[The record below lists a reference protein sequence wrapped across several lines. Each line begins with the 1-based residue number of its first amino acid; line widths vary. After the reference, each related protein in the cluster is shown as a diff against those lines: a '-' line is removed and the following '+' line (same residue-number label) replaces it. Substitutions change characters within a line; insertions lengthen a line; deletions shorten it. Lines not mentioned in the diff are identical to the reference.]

1 MTLPIETER
10 LWLRRFAEWD
20 IPNLLDFLA
29 DPSVAKAVPEIEPTE
44 AGARQYVARQAALEP
59 FEEDQCFDLA
69 LEREADGKV
78 IGLLTLVR
86 RDSYR
91 AEIGWAL
98 GVEHRGRGYATEAAT
113 ALMIYGFTTLGLHR
127 IQAGTRAANAAS
139 RRVMERL
146 GMRREAH
153 MREVEC
159 QDGAWQ
165 DAVIYAALAD
175 EWLAREESK
184 VPKRSSE

>member
-1 MTLPIETER
+1 MTLPIATER
-10 LWLRRFAEWD
+10 LLLRRFTEGD
-20 IPNLLDFLA
+20 IADLLEFLA
-29 DPSVAKAVPEIEPTE
+29 DPSVRGAVPEIEPTE
-44 AGARQYVARQAALEP
+44 AGARQYVTRQAALQP
-59 FEEDQCFDLA
+59 FVEDQCFDLA
-69 LEREADGKV
+69 LERRADGKV
-78 IGLLTLVR
+78 VGLLTLVR
-86 RDSYR
+86 RDSYQ

-98 GVEHRGRGYATEAAT
+98 GVDHRGRGYATEAAT
-113 ALMIYGFTTLGLHR
+113 ALMIYGFTSLGLHR
-127 IQAGTRAANAAS
+127 IQAGTRVANAGS
-139 RRVMERL
+139 WKVMERL